1 MTDTAMTISSGVS
14 ANTPQVANYCRQTE
28 NSFSAQLSN
37 HFFFGW
43 VVQELGTRMQAYVV
57 EDEGAKEQSS
67 LCIPPLQGIQ
77 NITAASLPS
86 QSTNSMTFQFFKIF
100 KAEF

>member
-1 MTDTAMTISSGVS
+1 MTDTAVTISSGVS
-14 ANTPQVANYCRQTE
+14 ANTPQIANYCRQTE

-43 VVQELGTRMQAYVV
+43 VVQELGPRMQAYVV

-67 LCIPPLQGIQ
+67 FSIPPLQGLQ
-77 NITAASLPS
+77 NITTASLPS
-86 QSTNSMTFQFFKIF
+86 QSMTFQFFKIF